1 MSEIQELDIFV
12 RPDGTVT
19 LEVRGVKGGKCL
31 TLTEGVEALL
41 GDAIVERVH
50 TDEFNQ
56 KEQGQL
62 QEDVSRQRR

>member
-19 LEVRGVKGGKCL
+19 LEVRGVNGGKCL

-50 TDEFNQ
+50 TDEFDQ
-56 KEQGQL
+56 TEQVQL